1 LEHNQL
7 LPLEVWRVIMQITAN
22 SNLVWKRE
30 SEEHQRWAKIFIR
43 ATTVLAVAFLAI
55 GSYAYSTHVQYGE
68 LCETLKY
75 SAQSQASPAA
85 RKGYDAIVRSH
96 CSV

>member
-1 LEHNQL
+1 
-7 LPLEVWRVIMQITAN
+7 MQVTVN

-43 ATTVLAVAFLAI
+43 ATTFLAVAFLAI

-96 CSV
+96 CSA